1 MANDA
6 HLIVIGLLAI
16 IVVLGLV
23 AGLRGTLL
31 WYHELRT
38 KRRRIASA
46 TKQEVAL
53 AAAVRTLPESA
64 YEDANVDGIECTICL
79 SVFELGS
86 SIRLLPCGHCFHT
99 ACIDAWLL
107 HRSDEPGACTH
118 AVPRCPLCK
127 ATPLTKA
134 QLQKLQTVGFSAW
147 AAADGQRRADLIA
160 NPAQPQAATVD
171 VRARPIVASSY
182 EASPLQAVG
191 HPGSLLV

>member
-1 MANDA
+1 MTNDV
-6 HLIVIGLLAI
+6 HLLVIGLLAI
-16 IVVLGLV
+16 IAVLGII
-23 AGLRGTLL
+23 AGLRSALL
-31 WYHELRT
+31 WYQDLRK
-38 KRRRIASA
+38 KRRRIMSA
-46 TKQEVAL
+46 TQQEVAL
-53 AAAVRTLPESA
+53 AAAVGTLPQMA
-64 YEDANVDGIECTICL
+64 YEGANADGYECTICL
-79 SVFELGS
+79 SAFELGQ
-86 SIRLLPCGHCFHT
+86 SIRLLPCGHSFHM

-107 HRSDEPGACTH
+107 HRSEERGACTH

-134 QLQKLQTVGFSAW
+134 QLQKLQTAGFSAW